1 MGNQTVMTL
10 QELLQIHN
18 PNKVYLLVC
27 ATNGLSS
34 NSKLLAV
41 GLQEVYPNANRQLLF
56 ITRPDSEVQ
65 EAMEHHLISV
75 DMIQSL
81 GKDISDVR
89 RDFEELTKDSLLL
102 TYNPGFQHKYLSQI
116 VENTEDLVLYDWT
129 VIEKATRNNL
139 VLNNEELADFS
150 TFMQVL
156 ENRYD
161 TVPLTRY
168 TGKTEN
174 VSPGQTKLEQR
185 LDLSF
190 EKFSEV
196 LTREFEALLN

>member
-1 MGNQTVMTL
+1 MTL
-10 QELLQIHN
+10 QELLRIYN
-18 PNKVYLLVC
+18 PDKVYLLVC
-27 ATNGLSS
+27 ATNGLNN

-41 GLQEVYPNANRQLLF
+41 GLQEVYPADSRHLLF

-65 EAMEHHLISV
+65 ESMDHHLISV

-89 RDFEELTKDSLLL
+89 KEFEELTKDCLLL

-116 VENTEDLVLYDWT
+116 VDNTEDLVLYDWT
-129 VIEKATRNNL
+129 IIEKATRNNL
-139 VLNNEELADFS
+139 VLNNDELADFS

-168 TGKTEN
+168 TGKTEY